1 MKILKADFS
10 SPRQITLKE
19 EEIEEPKE
27 DEVLVKVKACG
38 ICGSNVSAFQAGEGG
53 NPGHEIAGIVEK
65 IGEGVKLMKV
75 KDRVNTDFISGGFAE
90 YVKAPEDIWFPIPDE
105 LSFEEG
111 ALLTDTVGTPLVIVK
126 NSLVSE
132 GNKVGVWGCGP
143 LGLSVIQ
150 ICKAYGASFVLAV
163 EPYEKR
169 RESALKLG
177 ADVVFDPSSS
187 ELADYISEKTEG
199 ERLDV
204 VINANPKSVRQAA
217 SFVKTDGNF
226 GSLGGFPE
234 KPPRPMHFRSAGY
247 IEKELY
253 PEIVDLV
260 LSGKVLLKPLIS
272 HTYPLEQ
279 INEAF
284 RMRFLQQQQSL
295 KVVVTVDRSHL
306 MPGQTAVARGQG
318 NEKNL

>member
-38 ICGSNVSAFQAGEGG
+38 ICGSNVGAWEAGEGG

-65 IGEGVKLMKV
+65 IGEGVKSLKV
-75 KDRVNTDFISGGFAE
+75 EDRVNTDFISGGFAE
-90 YVKAPEDIWFPIPDE
+90 YVKASENIWFPIPDE

-126 NSLVSE
+126 NSQVSE
-132 GNKVGVWGCGP
+132 GSKVGVWGCGP

-150 ICKAYGASFVLAV
+150 ICKAYGACFVLAV
-163 EPYEKR
+163 EPYKKR
-169 RESALKLG
+169 QEIALKLG
-177 ADVVFDPSSS
+177 ADIAFSPSSP
-187 ELADYISEKTEG
+187 ELADYILEKTGG
-199 ERLDV
+199 ERFDV
-204 VINANPKSVRQAA
+204 VINANANPESVRQSA
-217 SFVKTDGNF
+217 SFVRKDGNF

-234 KPPRPMHFRSAGY
+234 EPPRPMHFRRAGY
-247 IEKELY
+247 IEKEWY
-253 PEIVDLV
+253 SEIVDLV
-260 LSGKVLLKPLIS
+260 LSGKVRLKPLIS

-279 INEAF
+279 ISEAF
-284 RMRFLQQQQSL
+284 RMRFLRPWQSL
-295 KVVVTVDRSHL
+295 KVIVT
-306 MPGQTAVARGQG
+306 
-318 NEKNL
+318 E